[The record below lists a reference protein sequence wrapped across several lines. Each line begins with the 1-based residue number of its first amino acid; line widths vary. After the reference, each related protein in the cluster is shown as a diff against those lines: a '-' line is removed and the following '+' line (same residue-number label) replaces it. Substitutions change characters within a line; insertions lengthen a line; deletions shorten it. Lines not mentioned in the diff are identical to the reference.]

1 MQTKDHL
8 PIQGMMFN
16 GLDWYAKECSWKR
29 KKEEKKNCKP
39 EGSRLTVL

>member
-16 GLDWYAKECSWKR
+16 GIDWYAKECSWKR
-29 KKEEKKNCKP
+29 KKEEKKKIVSQKDH
-39 EGSRLTVL
+39 G